1 MKNLFYTLLLIF
13 GTMNLSAQIADGSMA
28 PDFTVTDLNGNTH
41 NLQSYLDQGIHV
53 LLDFSATWCGPC
65 WNYHQGHA
73 MEDMYNTYGPN
84 ATGEVQVIYIEGDGS
99 TNTDCIYDLP
109 GCNSS
114 TWGDWTIGT
123 SYPMT
128 DLTGSNLNIT
138 NASNYNIN
146 YWPTIYGVNANDGR
160 VFEVGQPT
168 FSGWETIVFQSFELE
183 AQAVAIPGDCD
194 FGSIE
199 ITTTGGFGTLNYA
212 WSAPSVGNTPLA
224 ENLLSGTYSVVVT
237 DANGIFVEVQNITLV
252 NNPIDVSLDAE
263 TVSSLECYGDSNGSI
278 DIDVS
283 SGSPLSFQW
292 SNGATTEDISG
303 LSTGWYDVIIT
314 NTVNGCDIEA
324 SYFVDS
330 PTELFMGSSSTP
342 TECEDLSGTIT
353 LTSSGGVGP
362 YMYDIGFGPTFNPV
376 FTDLANGTYNSIVTD
391 AMGCA
396 VSEAVVVDNIPTP
409 IAEIGAD
416 GELGC
421 STSSVELNAFNSSFG
436 SEYDVTWTGPNG
448 ENLGS
453 GLTIDVTD
461 PGVYNIYI
469 EDINTGCFASDDYE
483 VVETGD
489 GPSID
494 VDGELQLD
502 CANSTTVL
510 NITNDPNTFDLSWT
524 YVDADGNTVTVTGAE
539 ITVENPGVYTANVVD
554 PVNGCDGTEEYI
566 VLENYDE
573 PYFTVEAN
581 ATIECSN
588 QSINLESQ
596 GDVDNVS
603 ISWSSVD
610 GNIVEG
616 GDTYNPLVDAPGLYV
631 IEVIN
636 NLTGCV
642 ASDEVTVIFDSNDP
656 LADFQSMNS
665 DVLTIDF
672 TDISEGTGLA
682 YSWDFGDGSTSTEQ
696 NPSYTYG
703 EEGTYTV
710 CLTVENTC
718 GSNTTCND
726 VSFGGALSVDK
737 VVVNESCFEAADG
750 EISVTA
756 SGGTPGYNIDW
767 QGPNGFTSQEFTIT
781 DLAPGTYS
789 FTLVDAANTSFEDD
803 YIVVA
808 AEQII
813 LSSSLIQDE
822 IAGNG
827 AGFIELSLVGG
838 TGTYTYEWS
847 NGATTP
853 NIYDLTQGTY
863 TLVVT
868 DENLCSRS
876 FDFEIENA
884 TSVEEIESLVHF
896 KLFPQ
901 PASDL
906 LNINVSNNSG
916 ERMTINLIS
925 TDGKV
930 LETRV
935 YDQAE
940 FTDTW
945 SVDNLSAGLY
955 LMKLTQSNQV
965 VTKPVVIIK

>member
-1 MKNLFYTLLLIF
+1 MKNLFYTLVLIF
-13 GTMNLSAQIADGSMA
+13 GTMNLSAQIADGSLA

-84 ATGEVQVIYIEGDGS
+84 GSGEVQVIYIEGDGS

-114 TWGDWTIGT
+114 TWGNWTIGT

-128 DLTGSNLNIT
+128 DLTGSNLEISGPNM
-138 NASNYNIN
+138 YNIS
-146 YWPTIYGVNANDGR
+146 YWPTIFGINANDGR

-168 FSGWETIVFQSFELE
+168 FSGWEGIVFESFELE
-183 AQAVAIPGDCD
+183 AQAIAIPGDCD

-199 ITTTGGFGTLNYA
+199 VTTNGGFGGLNYN

-237 DANGIFVEVQNITLV
+237 DANGIFVEVQNITLT

-263 TVSSLECYGDSNGSI
+263 SVVGLECYGDATGSI

-283 SGSPLSFQW
+283 SGSPVTFEW
-292 SNGATTEDISG
+292 SNGATTEDLTG
-303 LSTGWYDVIIT
+303 LNTGWYDVIIS
-314 NTVNGCDIEA
+314 NTVNGCDITA
-324 SYFVDS
+324 SYFVES

-362 YMYDIGFGPTFNPV
+362 YMYDIGNGPTFNPV
-376 FTDLANGTYNSIVTD
+376 FTNLSSGTYNTVVTD
-391 AMGCA
+391 AMGCDVTGA
-396 VSEAVVVDNIPTP
+396 VTVDNIPTP
-409 IAEIGAD
+409 IAEIGTD

-461 PGVYNIYI
+461 PGNYNIYI
-469 EDINTGCFASDDYE
+469 EDINTGCFAEDNFE
-483 VVETGD
+483 LVETGD

-494 VDGELQLD
+494 VDGSLQID
-502 CANSTTVL
+502 CANAETVL
-510 NITNDPNTFDLSWT
+510 NISNDPNTFELSWT
-524 YVDADGNTVTVTGAE
+524 YVDADGNEVTVSGSE
-539 ITVENPGVYTANVVD
+539 ITVDNPGTYTANVID
-554 PVNGCDGTEEYI
+554 PVNGCDGAEEYI
-566 VLENYDE
+566 VLENFDE
-573 PYFTVEAN
+573 PYFTVEAS
-581 ATIECSN
+581 ATLECSN
-588 QSINLESQ
+588 QTINLESQ
-596 GDVDNVS
+596 GDVDNTS
-603 ISWSSVD
+603 ISWSTVD
-610 GNIVEG
+610 GNIVDG
-616 GDTYNPLVDAPGLYV
+616 GDTYSPQVDATGIYI
-631 IEVIN
+631 IEVVN

-642 ASDEVTVIFDSNDP
+642 ATDEVLVTFDSNDP
-656 LADFQSMNS
+656 LADFQSTNS

-672 TDISEGTGLA
+672 SDISEGTGLS
-682 YSWDFGDGSTSTEQ
+682 YTWDFGDGSTSTEQ
-696 NPSYTYG
+696 NPSYTYT

-710 CLTVENTC
+710 CLTVENAC
-718 GSNTTCND
+718 GTNTTCSD

-737 VVVNESCFEAADG
+737 TISNETCFEVADG
-750 EISVTA
+750 EISVSA
-756 SGGTPGYNIDW
+756 SGGTPSYTIDW
-767 QGPNGFTSQEFTIT
+767 QGPNGFTSQEFTISN
-781 DLAPGTYS
+781 LMPGTYS
-789 FTLVDAANTSFEDD
+789 FTLVDAANTSFEDE
-803 YIVVA
+803 YTVVA

-822 IAGNG
+822 IAGNA

-838 TGTYTYEWS
+838 TGTYTYLWS
-847 NGATTP
+847 NGATTA
-853 NIYDLTQGTY
+853 NIYDLTAGTFS
-863 TLVVT
+863 LVVT
-868 DENLCSRS
+868 DENLCTRS
-876 FDFEIENA
+876 FDFDIENA
-884 TSVEEIESLVHF
+884 TSVEKIESLVHF

-901 PASDL
+901 PASDH
-906 LNINVSNNSG
+906 LNIDIKNNSG

-925 TDGKV
+925 TDGKI

-935 YDQAE
+935 YNQAE
-940 FTDTW
+940 FTDSW

-965 VTKPVVIIK
+965 LTRPVVIIK